1 MSPAVVALLSV
12 LILAVA
18 GALTA
23 VWMRTRR
30 EVTTP
35 TERAVHAALH
45 TASLAARPLRR
56 GLDENSAAEAAP
68 HLRELTPAASGLG
81 PGRRVGKPV
90 GVGRAV
96 TKRCPNNS
104 TTPPFV
110 RSKANAG
117 YSSRTRTWCAD
128 RAITMCE
135 R

>member
-1 MSPAVVALLSV
+1 MVALLSV

-68 HLRELTPAASGLG
+68 HLRELTGGSGLG
-81 PGRRVGKPV
+81 LADASGNLLAWDGRHEALSEQFHDAAI
-90 GVGRAV
+90 RAIE
-96 TKRCPNNS
+96 
-104 TTPPFV
+104 
-110 RSKANAG
+110 ANAG

>member
-1 MSPAVVALLSV
+1 MVALLSV

-68 HLRELTPAASGLG
+68 HLRELTGGSGLG
-81 PGRRVGKPV
+81 LADASGNLLAWD
-90 GVGRAV
+90 AV

-104 TTPPFV
+104 MTPPFV

>member
-45 TASLAARPLRR
+45 TASLAARPRETRRKKSTRETSSKPTASASRSSSSVSCLFSAVLR
-56 GLDENSAAEAAP
+56 
-68 HLRELTPAASGLG
+68 
-81 PGRRVGKPV
+81 
-90 GVGRAV
+90 
-96 TKRCPNNS
+96 
-104 TTPPFV
+104 
-110 RSKANAG
+110 
-117 YSSRTRTWCAD
+117 
-128 RAITMCE
+128 
-135 R
+135 